1 MATFLLV
8 GLVTVL
14 PWFEE
19 QAALAA
25 PSKAKVFLARAQDV
39 RVQKDCY
46 AALAT
51 HLTAR
56 MAETKQA
63 VPARSAADADVVV
76 QVKECRTA
84 TAPKVGGEIG
94 VTAWTG
100 GLGRGVQAR
109 SSLAG
114 ELTTV
119 ARVVLVVDDQGK
131 PREFASEPD
140 ALPLLEATRDV
151 TGSLLVWLEARPAR

>member
-8 GLVTVL
+8 GLVTIL

-19 QAALAA
+19 QAAHAA
-25 PSKAKVFLARAQDV
+25 PSKAKVFLAGTQDA
-39 RVQKDCY
+39 RVQRDCF
-46 AALAT
+46 ATLAT
-51 HLTAR
+51 TLTAR
-56 MAETKQA
+56 MAETKLA

-94 VTAWTG
+94 VTARTG
-100 GLGRGVQAR
+100 GLGRGVQTR
-109 SSLAG
+109 TSVAG

-119 ARVVLVVDDQGK
+119 ARVVVVVDDQGRPK
-131 PREFASEPD
+131 EFASEPD
-140 ALPLLEATRDV
+140 ELPLEEAARSA
-151 TGSLLVWLEARPAR
+151 TGSFLAWVKANTR